1 MDRFGAINAFVAVAD
16 HAGFAPAARKL
27 GLSTSA
33 MTRHVSALE
42 ERLGVRLLNRT
53 TRAVSL
59 TDAGAR
65 LLERSRRILADLDE
79 AEQLAENERGEPMG
93 RLVVS
98 APQVFGRLHV
108 APLICEFMNRH
119 PKLRGELQ
127 LSDRMVSLVEDGIDI
142 AIRIGHL
149 ADSGDIARRVGAVR
163 RVLVA
168 SPGYL
173 ASAGVPDTLEA
184 LKAHRLIAFT
194 ALTTPHLWRFGTA
207 SETKE
212 IDASPTY
219 VSNSADA
226 AIWHATQG
234 GGITMALSYQ
244 VADHLKDG
252 RLTLLM
258 PELEPAPY
266 PVQFVYPNSRLLS
279 LKVRAFLEHTI
290 ATRDWNFLAL
300 AGAMAGAGRHLS

>member
-1 MDRFGAINAFVAVAD
+1 MDRFDAINAFVAVAD
-16 HAGFAPAARKL
+16 HSGFAPAARKL

-65 LLERSRRILADLDE
+65 FLERSRRILADLDE
-79 AEQLAENERGEPMG
+79 AEQMAENERGEPLG
-93 RLVVS
+93 RLVLS

-108 APLICEFMNRH
+108 APLICEFMSRH
-119 PKLRGELQ
+119 PKLQAELL
-127 LSDRMVSLVEDGIDI
+127 LSDRMVNLVEDGIDV

-149 ADSGDIARRVGAVR
+149 ADSSDIARKVGAVR

-168 SPGYL
+168 SPDYL
-173 ASAGVPDTLEA
+173 AVAGVPDS
-184 LKAHRLIAFT
+184 LKALETHRLISFT
-194 ALTTPHLWRFGTA
+194 ALTAPQLWKFEREGVA
-207 SETKE
+207 LE
-212 IDASPTY
+212 INASPSY

-226 AIWHATQG
+226 AIWHAMQG

-252 RLTLLM
+252 RLKLLM

-266 PVQFVYPNSRLLS
+266 PVQFVYPSSRLLS
-279 LKVRAFLEHTI
+279 FKVRAFLEHTL

-300 AGAMAGAGRHLS
+300 PV